1 MGHAFAKYKFVI
13 IVVLSLLA
21 ALALLLSFLGSEPSN
36 SLVETEDGAQPIA
49 SERGIVE
56 TLLQLRSVS
65 LSGTIF
71 SDPAFIYLRDFGTQI
86 VSEPVGRPNPFAP
99 LSLRPAPATTTTATT
114 TSATSTP
121 RTAPPARR

>member
-1 MGHAFAKYKFVI
+1 MGHIFAKYKFVI
-13 IVVLSLLA
+13 ILVLSLLA

-36 SLVETEDGAQPIA
+36 SLLATEEGGEPVA

-86 VSEPVGRPNPFAP
+86 VAEPVGRPNPFAP
-99 LSLRPAPATTTTATT
+99 LSLRPAAATTTTATT

-121 RTAPPARR
+121 RATPPVRR